1 MKSRLLHPGSG
12 TSSTTIEHSRK
23 WPKAILLSA
32 VLSLVG
38 SGLSADAA
46 TTITFTFN
54 SLSPGANSSAIASSM
69 DSTLSCLNCVSVG
82 TGAVADNAYAADGH
96 ITGGNSGTPAPISL
110 GNSDGCTINGLGC
123 SSSTTLDTYL
133 RNIGGTASPNDRIT
147 LAFTGISITS
157 LSFDYEIFPDGS
169 PSQPPDFIFQATDSK
184 GNMVSTWTQYGV
196 TPGSG
201 GTWSKSSFGAETNA
215 QSLGHWN
222 SPTFTTPVT
231 SLAFI
236 DWPAT
241 IGIDN
246 LKITYTTSPVPEPSS
261 ILLLG
266 TVATL
271 LLLKIKSTRK
281 KA

>member
-1 MKSRLLHPGSG
+1 MKSRSRHTGSG
-12 TSSTTIEHSRK
+12 TSSTTIAGLRK
-23 WPKAILLSA
+23 GLKALLVLA
-32 VLSLVG
+32 VLSLIG
-38 SGLSADAA
+38 SGSSAYAA
-46 TTITFTFN
+46 STITFTFN

-69 DSTLSCLNCVSVG
+69 DSALNCLNCVSVG

-96 ITGGNSGTPAPISL
+96 ITGGNSGKPAGVSL
-110 GNSDGCTINGLGC
+110 GNSDGCTIDGPGC

-133 RNIGGTASPNDRIT
+133 RNIGGTTSPDDRIT

-169 PSQPPDFIFQATDSK
+169 ASQPPDFIFQATASN
-184 GNMVSTWTQYGV
+184 GSMVSTWTQYGV
-196 TPGSG
+196 TPGTS
-201 GTWSKSSFGAETNA
+201 GTWSKSSFGTETNA
-215 QSLGHWN
+215 QSLGHWT

-246 LKITYTTSPVPEPSS
+246 LKITYTTNPVPEPSS

-271 LLLKIKSTRK
+271 LLLKIKNKRK